1 MHASLFVKQ
10 RMWTHVHMIT
20 GRETNVWCFVKQID
34 FVCGCFDV
42 IGFGNLS
49 FSWFLPAE
57 GLPGV
62 GDEY

>member
-1 MHASLFVKQ
+1 MCGALSNKL
-10 RMWTHVHMIT
+10 I
-20 GRETNVWCFVKQID
+20 
-34 FVCGCFDV
+34 VCVCV

-49 FSWFLPAE
+49 LSWFLPAE